1 MRGHR
6 ERRLKRGESLAGS
19 ASTIAEGEAGVSTLP
34 PQNVPHTDS
43 TITSEQPPSSESS
56 TCPSIIPE
64 EPRSPLSILASQAAH
79 RADDEKASS
88 SALSEPDMLTNVEQ
102 ADLGVD
108 ASLSSQLRSTSIS
121 NGDVNAGHNVGP
133 YETITSSKWTLQKS
147 MVSGGIHFS
156 TLDYFVE
163 WASERLAASHPKARV
178 EKKYRLVSSKIRTTL
193 SA

>member
-1 MRGHR
+1 M
-6 ERRLKRGESLAGS
+6 AGS
-19 ASTIAEGEAGVSTLP
+19 ASTVADAPTLKMPPHGVP
-34 PQNVPHTDS
+34 PETDS
-43 TITSEQPPSSESS
+43 TIMSEQPASGEVS
-56 TCPSIIPE
+56 TGAPMIPE
-64 EPRSPLSILASQAAH
+64 EPRSPLAILASQAAH

-108 ASLSSQLRSTSIS
+108 TSLSSQLHSTSIS
-121 NGDVNAGHNVGP
+121 NGGTNAGHNVGP

-147 MVSGGIHFS
+147 LVSGGIHFS

-178 EKKYRLVSSKIRTTL
+178 ERKNR
-193 SA
+193 